1 MASVRFT
8 IGGAVM
14 NVLTFSGTDFFYSN
28 LWIMVK
34 KNTKHTS
41 WRKKKPQ
48 RVRGEWNRDIIKR
61 LDFIDKRLSEKN

>member
-1 MASVRFT
+1 MASVLVT

-14 NVLTFSGTDFFYSN
+14 NALTFSGTDFFYSN

-41 WRKKKPQ
+41 WR
-48 RVRGEWNRDIIKR
+48 
-61 LDFIDKRLSEKN
+61 